1 MGIGRHATEL
11 RELLRAKWRQLPD
24 AARTPQQLAG
34 RGGVGCG
41 ATHGV
46 QERCDLA
53 CTSCYLTD
61 LANRTPPLPF
71 DAVDEQLRT
80 LRAHLGPEGKVQL
93 TAGEVTLLPL
103 AELGRIVERAVELEL
118 DPMLMTNGRRLL
130 REPAYFEALVRDHGL
145 RKVSFHVD
153 LTQRGRPEVAR
164 AQRERD
170 LDPVREQCAALIRD
184 VRRRT
189 GVALHGA
196 MTVTVTPRNL
206 GDVPEV
212 VEFAR
217 RNADAFRIVS
227 FQPAAEVGR
236 TEDARALAHGAP
248 SMDALWEQIC
258 APYGRLL
265 ERHALHF
272 GHPECNVTVPV
283 VSVTAGDEA
292 FGFEVVRAGSE
303 RDARGFARMLQAL
316 ADHADAP
323 RPDRFRAGWLA
334 LRLAAR
340 PRLGLTTLGM
350 IARRAVQERRALRR
364 VLMAMV
370 RGRRVRVRPQ
380 LFVIHRFMD
389 ADELASPQGRE
400 RLEACVFRVAVD
412 GELVSMCEL
421 NASGLRADLNRR
433 AGARRP
439 ARAAARAR

>member
-1 MGIGRHATEL
+1 MGIGRHTTEL
-11 RELLRAKWRQLPD
+11 RRLLAEKWRQLPE

-61 LANRTPPLPF
+61 IANRTPPLPF
-71 DAVDEQLRT
+71 AEVDAQLAA
-80 LRAHLGPEGKVQL
+80 LRAHLGPGGKVQL

-103 AELGRIVERAVELEL
+103 AELGRIVERAIELEL

-130 REPAYFEALVRDHGL
+130 REPDYFEALVRDHGL

-164 AQRERD
+164 AAGERD
-170 LDPVREQCAALIRD
+170 LDPLRLECAELIRS

-189 GVALHGA
+189 GAALHGA

-206 GDVPEV
+206 DQVPDV

-236 TEDARALAHGAP
+236 TEDARALDHGAP
-248 SMDALWEQIC
+248 SMDELWERVC

-292 FGFEVVRAGSE
+292 FGFEVVRAGSV
-303 RDARGFARMLQAL
+303 RDARGFAAMLQAL
-316 ADHADAP
+316 ADHADSP

-334 LRLAAR
+334 LRLLAR
-340 PRLGLTTLGM
+340 PSLGLATLGM
-350 IARRAVQERRALRR
+350 MARRAVQERRALGRI
-364 VLMAMV
+364 LSSLV
-370 RGRRVRVRPQ
+370 RGRRVRVQPQ

-389 ADELASPQGRE
+389 ADELATPLGRE

-421 NASGLRADLNRR
+421 NASGLREELNRR
-433 AGARRP
+433 AGARP
-439 ARAAARAR
+439 ARSAS